1 VLPRAPGPVTRAT
14 HEAFKRRVAR
24 ELEREAAAA

>member
-1 VLPRAPGPVTRAT
+1 LRHAPGSVTSAA

-24 ELEREAAAA
+24 ELAAPAAA